1 MTEEQL
7 QKLLTLAQLV
17 ELHGK
22 MGGTRPFDRLL
33 APISRE
39 LNALTDELDKEEQ
52 ATQAK
57 EKADV
62 AAAAEAKR
70 DMAERLVAEEEKLAA
85 AQKAESEQRVAE
97 ATHAKVVNQRAAT
110 DIANDHADAVRRI

>member
-52 ATQAK
+52 ATQAQ
-57 EKADV
+57 EKADA

-70 DMAERLVAEEEKLAA
+70 AEAERLVAEEEKLSAE
-85 AQKAESEQRVAE
+85 QKAERAI
-97 ATHAKVVNQRAAT
+97 NQRAAT
-110 DIANDHADAVRRI
+110 NVANDHADAVRRI